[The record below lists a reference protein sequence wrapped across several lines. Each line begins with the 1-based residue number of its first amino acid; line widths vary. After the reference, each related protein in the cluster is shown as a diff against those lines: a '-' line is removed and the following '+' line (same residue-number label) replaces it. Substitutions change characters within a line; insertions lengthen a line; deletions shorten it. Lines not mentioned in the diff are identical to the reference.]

1 MDTPAPKY
9 PLEQLV
15 LIKKNRFDQ
24 AVKILEEKKELLAKA
39 HEALHKVAMERDK
52 VLQHKQDKLTQLRDA
67 LDTGTTSDKVQQ
79 MKVYLKI
86 VDERLVAAERKVTDA
101 KGKVDLAQ
109 KQVDAATQEVFL
121 RKKDVEKLDM
131 HKVEW
136 KKRRNTLWCKKRPPN
151 TTSKA
156 HLLTQRV
163 NEPKRS
169 GKKRP
174 RELGRLKVLPQF

>member
-136 KKRRNTLWCKKRPPN
+136 EKEAKYFVVQKEASEHDEQGSSTYTTRKRAEAERQKKDLEN
-151 TTSKA
+151 
-156 HLLTQRV
+156 
-163 NEPKRS
+163 
-169 GKKRP
+169 
-174 RELGRLKVLPQF
+174 